1 VCRFDPRFF
10 FKSPH
15 FKKEIFTCNYIFQLS
30 LEEAKKLKF
39 DPSVFTYT
47 DKDVILY
54 ALGVYV
60 ASQKKKK
67 KLASPYLGLLSLGSG
82 ATRHD
87 LNLVYESAEA
97 FATLPTFGVVPS
109 FESQLAVP
117 FNEFLPKFDAVNAIS

>member
-1 VCRFDPRFF
+1 
-10 FKSPH
+10 
-15 FKKEIFTCNYIFQLS
+15 
-30 LEEAKKLKF
+30 
-39 DPSVFTYT
+39 
-47 DKDVILY
+47 
-54 ALGVYV
+54 
-60 ASQKKKK
+60 
-67 KLASPYLGLLSLGSG
+67 LSLGSG